1 MFDRGKIKLLTHCK
15 DKHRNSSDKLEHE
28 KKKASVNR
36 RSRLGAW
43 LEQIV
48 NGVASGRS
56 GTRKRARSY
65 HIFTTDKW
73 DVITTANK
81 SAQTALIYQQKV
93 SRSCFFFFFCHHN
106 CRSML
111 VFIKRLAFRICEFTE
126 ISLLL
131 ENSWELIKN
140 ASRPECSRVE
150 MWKKILLA
158 ESWLCLQPRSSLEIS
173 VLRWASSLTR
183 FVWKGRRLYSEI
195 LTCLIEL
202 LDLFTWVFWSRNV

>member
-1 MFDRGKIKLLTHCK
+1 MYQLPQWKCNHVLPLAEMFDRGKIKLLTHCK

-93 SRSCFFFFFCHHN
+93 SRSFFFFFFVIITVD
-106 CRSML
+106 R
-111 VFIKRLAFRICEFTE
+111 
-126 ISLLL
+126 
-131 ENSWELIKN
+131 
-140 ASRPECSRVE
+140 
-150 MWKKILLA
+150 
-158 ESWLCLQPRSSLEIS
+158 CLFLSS
-173 VLRWASSLTR
+173 VLLSESASLQR
-183 FVWKGRRLYSEI
+183 
-195 LTCLIEL
+195 
-202 LDLFTWVFWSRNV
+202 SRCYWRTLGS